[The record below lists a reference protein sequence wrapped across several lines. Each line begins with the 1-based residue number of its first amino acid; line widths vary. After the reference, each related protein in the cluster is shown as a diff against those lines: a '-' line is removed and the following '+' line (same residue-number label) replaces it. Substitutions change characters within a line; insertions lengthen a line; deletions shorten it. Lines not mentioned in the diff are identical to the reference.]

1 MRVIAFT
8 KYGRAAASTRQRV
21 LQYRP
26 ALRASGIS
34 VDTHALL
41 GDDYMKSLVSGTR
54 FPPWRV
60 AASYA
65 RRLAQLRMLRKYDAI
80 WLYAELFPHL
90 PSQFEKLV
98 FAAGKPVVY
107 DFDDAFF
114 HKYQDHPR
122 PLARKLLAGKLEP
135 MLSGA
140 AVCCCGNAYLRDYA
154 RRFCERSIVL
164 PTTVD
169 TDVYRALPH
178 GNGKPVIGWIGSPST
193 WHNVRP
199 ILPVLRELADAGK
212 ARIRVVGAGA
222 EAEQDGFPGLEF
234 VTWSED
240 SEVAEVQKMD
250 IGIMPLIDH
259 PFERGKSGY
268 KLIQYMACG
277 LPVVASPVG
286 VNAEIVEHGANGYL
300 ARDLEEW
307 RTDLLRLLGDA
318 SLRCSMGERG
328 RDRAEAHYSLRS
340 QAPLLIEIFQ
350 SLK

>member
-26 ALRASGIS
+26 ALLASGIS
-34 VDTHALL
+34 VDTRALL
-41 GDDYMKSLVSGTR
+41 DDDYMESLVKGTR
-54 FPPWRV
+54 FPRRRV
-60 AASYA
+60 AGSYA
-65 RRLAQLRMLRKYDAI
+65 RRLAQLRTLRNYDAI
-80 WLYAELFPHL
+80 WVYAELFPHL
-90 PSQFEKLV
+90 PGQFEKLA

-114 HKYQDHPR
+114 HKYEDHPR
-122 PLARKLLAGKLEP
+122 PLARKLLTGKLEP
-135 MLSGA
+135 LLSGA
-140 AVCCCGNAYLRDYA
+140 AVCCCGNSYLQDYA
-154 RRFCERSIVL
+154 QRFCARSVVL

-169 TDVYRALPH
+169 TDIYRAVPR
-178 GNGKPVIGWIGSPST
+178 GDCKPVIGWIGSPST

-199 ILPVLRELADAGK
+199 ILPVLRALADAGA
-212 ARIRVVGAGA
+212 ARIRIVGAGT
-222 EAEQDGFPGLEF
+222 EAERDQYPGLEF

-286 VNAEIVEHGANGYL
+286 VNADIVEHGANGYL
-300 ARDLEEW
+300 ARNLEDW

-318 SLRCSMGERG
+318 ELRRAMGERG
-328 RDRAEAHYSLRS
+328 RDRAEADYSLRS
-340 QAPLLIEIFQ
+340 QAPRLIEIFR
-350 SLK
+350 SLR